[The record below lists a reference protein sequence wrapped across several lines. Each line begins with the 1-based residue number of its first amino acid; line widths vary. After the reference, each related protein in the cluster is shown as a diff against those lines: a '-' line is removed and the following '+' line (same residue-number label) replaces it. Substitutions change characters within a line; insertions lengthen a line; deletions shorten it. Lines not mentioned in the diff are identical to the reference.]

1 MLAIRQFLR
10 VGLQPRFIRRALT
23 VLALSRARGIT
34 NVMDVTGLFH
44 LTTTRCR
51 MQNSSELFSGYYF
64 FGIVQ
69 VEFIPKD
76 ILVVLASGPP

>member
-1 MLAIRQFLR
+1 
-10 VGLQPRFIRRALT
+10 
-23 VLALSRARGIT
+23 
-34 NVMDVTGLFH
+34 MDVTGLFH